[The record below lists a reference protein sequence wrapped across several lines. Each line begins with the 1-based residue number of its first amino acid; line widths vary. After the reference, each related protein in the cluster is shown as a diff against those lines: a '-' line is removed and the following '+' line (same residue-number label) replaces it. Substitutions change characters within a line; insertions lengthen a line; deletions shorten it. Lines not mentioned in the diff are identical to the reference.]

1 MGPAELAELQPLRK
15 GIPPW
20 VGREV
25 QNGLGSK
32 DQHLPGSV
40 RNFFFLFRPDPPIIL
55 NWIIHP
61 PADSLVQNLQRCCTE
76 TS

>member
-1 MGPAELAELQPLRK
+1 MGPAELAELQPLHK

-40 RNFFFLFRPDPPIIL
+40 RNFSSYLGQIL
-55 NWIIHP
+55 Q
-61 PADSLVQNLQRCCTE
+61 SF
-76 TS
+76 